1 MCAWSVVNTMFPVSA
16 GAGDDE
22 GKGEPVLFA
31 SLLLVFLILSVLI
44 FGLWLV
50 PSFLWKTLF
59 GAHFDLSSYGALAP
73 LLILY
78 AITTGIYSLSSVI
91 ITYEMSRKI
100 ANTSWLQLA
109 FSGALALGVYLLH
122 QTLRQV
128 ILVQLVLMGVL
139 LVVLLVPLLRNH
151 MTAPAAAVRYSG
163 LRLRRLLTEEEVIAE
178 FLRSEFHHPEFDEY
192 RHEFD
197 AVVRH
202 PDLNNS
208 RENAVRQAL
217 LFLRRGAMWRELPAD
232 TKWFEVE
239 LTPQDLARIRFFPRA
254 QWRRVA
260 QGSFYLTDVVER
272 IRLRLDSSF
281 HDEFFGKLRSLS
293 SSVQE
298 NLINP
303 TVLLIG
309 LDNTGPLTIL
319 DGNHRMAAAML
330 GPSLSVLDRLRF
342 ICGFSP
348 KMTRCCWY
356 ATNVNTLLR
365 YFKNLVRYFSYD
377 PESDIDRFQEDS
389 L

>member
-1 MCAWSVVNTMFPVSA
+1 
-16 GAGDDE
+16 
-22 GKGEPVLFA
+22 
-31 SLLLVFLILSVLI
+31 
-44 FGLWLV
+44 
-50 PSFLWKTLF
+50 
-59 GAHFDLSSYGALAP
+59 
-73 LLILY
+73 
-78 AITTGIYSLSSVI
+78 
-91 ITYEMSRKI
+91 MSRKI

-109 FSGALALGVYLLH
+109 FSGALALAIYLLH
-122 QTLRQV
+122 QTLHQV
-128 ILVQLVLMGVL
+128 IVIQLVLMVML
-139 LVVLLVPLLRNH
+139 LIALIVPLLRNH
-151 MTAPAAAVRYSG
+151 LTSPAAIVYSG
-163 LRLRRLLTEEEVIAE
+163 LQMRRMLSEEEVIAE

-232 TKWFEVE
+232 TRWFEVE
-239 LTPQDLARIRFFPRA
+239 LTPEDLDRIRFFPRA
-254 QWRRVA
+254 QWRRIA

-272 IRLRLDSSF
+272 IRLQLNSN

-309 LDNTGPLTIL
+309 VDNAGPLTIL

-330 GPSLSVLDRLRF
+330 GPSLSVLKHLRF
-342 ICGFSP
+342 VCGFSP
-348 KMTRCCWY
+348 EMTRCCWY

-365 YFKNLVRYFSYD
+365 YSKNLIRYFSYD
-377 PESDIDRFQEDS
+377 PESDIDRFQENS